1 MALDNTY
8 YRPTTIEDALS
19 VLSSS
24 TAAIIAAGC
33 TDLFPLTS
41 APQMTG
47 HVLDVTGIRDMR
59 GITDMGDVRRI
70 GGATTWTDIIR
81 ADLPPSYDMLKLA
94 AREIGSIQI
103 QNVGTIAGNLCN
115 ASPAADSIPCLLALD
130 ASVELASTAGRR
142 QMLLSEFLLG
152 PRKTMRQPDE
162 IMTAIIIPKSSEA
175 GISSFRKLGTRKY
188 LIISIV
194 MAAARIDITDNHIT
208 QAALSLGSCSP
219 VAVRLNKVEQA
230 LIGTSLDDA
239 SQLTAADLVAATD
252 VEAVINPIDDVRG
265 SANYR
270 IQAATTL
277 LYEAIDNCL
286 SLQFRTAGS
295 RHE

>member
-8 YRPTTIEDALS
+8 YRPTTIEDALNM
-19 VLSSS
+19 LSSS

-47 HVLDVTGIRDMR
+47 QVLDVTGIKDMR

-103 QNVGTIAGNLCN
+103 QNAGTIAGNLCN
-115 ASPAADSIPCLLALD
+115 ASPAADSIPCLLTLD
-130 ASVELASTAGRR
+130 ASVELTSTAGRR

-162 IMTAIIIPKSSEA
+162 IMTAIIIPKSSES

-208 QAALSLGSCSP
+208 GAALSLGSCSP

-230 LIGTSLDDA
+230 LIGTSLDDV
-239 SQLTAADLVAATD
+239 SRLTAADLVAATD

-265 SANYR
+265 SADYR

-277 LYEAIDNCL
+277 LHEAIDNCL
-286 SLQFRTAGS
+286 MSQSRPLGS
-295 RHE
+295 KA

>member
-70 GGATTWTDIIR
+70 GGATTWSDIIR

-130 ASVELASTAGRR
+130 ASVELTSTAGRR

-230 LIGTSLDDA
+230 LTGTSLDDA
-239 SQLTAADLVAATD
+239 SRLTAADLVAATD

-286 SLQFRTAGS
+286 SLQFRQPES
-295 RHE
+295 KV

>member
-19 VLSSS
+19 SLSSS

-130 ASVELASTAGRR
+130 ASVELTSTAGRR

-230 LIGTSLDDA
+230 LIGTSLDDV
-239 SQLTAADLVAATD
+239 SRLTAADLVAATD

-286 SLQFRTAGS
+286 SLQFRQPGS
-295 RHE
+295 KV

>member
-1 MALDNTY
+1 MLSDNMY
-8 YRPTTIEDALS
+8 YRPTTIEDALDA
-19 VLSSS
+19 LSSS
-24 TAAIIAAGC
+24 TAAVIAAGC
-33 TDLFPLTS
+33 TDLFPLTT

-47 HVLDVTGIRDMR
+47 HVLDVTGIKDMR
-59 GITDMGDVRRI
+59 GITDMGDIRRI
-70 GGATTWTDIIR
+70 GGATTWTDIVR
-81 ADLPPSYDMLKLA
+81 ADLPPAYDMLKLA

-130 ASVELASTAGRR
+130 ASVELTSTAGRR
-142 QMLLSEFLLG
+142 QMLLSDFLLG

-162 IMTAIIIPKSSEA
+162 IMTAIMIPKSAESGVSAFE
-175 GISSFRKLGTRKY
+175 KLGTRKY

-194 MAAARIDITDNHIT
+194 MAAARMVITDNRIT

-219 VAVRLNKVEQA
+219 VAVRLHAVEQA
-230 LIGTSLDDA
+230 LIGTEIHPA
-239 SQLTAADLVAATD
+239 SGLSASDLVAASD

-265 SANYR
+265 SASYR

-277 LYEAIDNCL
+277 LHAAIDHCL
-286 SLQFRTAGS
+286 ISATRQPESKA
-295 RHE
+295 

>member
-8 YRPTTIEDALS
+8 YRPTTIEDALNM
-19 VLSSS
+19 LSSS

-47 HVLDVTGIRDMR
+47 QVLDVTGIRDMR

-103 QNVGTIAGNLCN
+103 QNAGTIAGNLCN
-115 ASPAADSIPCLLALD
+115 ASPAADSIPCLLTLD
-130 ASVELASTAGRR
+130 ASVELTSTAGRR

-162 IMTAIIIPKSSEA
+162 IMTAIIIPKSSES

-194 MAAARIDITDNHIT
+194 MAAARIDITDNQIT
-208 QAALSLGSCSP
+208 GAALSLGSCSP

-230 LIGTSLDDA
+230 LIGTSLDDV
-239 SQLTAADLVAATD
+239 SRLTAADLVAATD

-265 SANYR
+265 SADYR

-277 LYEAIDNCL
+277 LHEAIDNCL
-286 SLQFRTAGS
+286 MSQSRPLGS
-295 RHE
+295 KA

>member
-1 MALDNTY
+1 MTLNNTY
-8 YRPTTIEDALS
+8 YRPTTIEDALNM
-19 VLSSS
+19 LSSS

-47 HVLDVTGIRDMR
+47 QVLDVTGIRDMR

-103 QNVGTIAGNLCN
+103 QNAGTIAGNLCN
-115 ASPAADSIPCLLALD
+115 ASPAADSIPCLLTLD
-130 ASVELASTAGRR
+130 ASVELTSTAGRR

-162 IMTAIIIPKSSEA
+162 IMTAIIIPKSSES

-194 MAAARIDITDNHIT
+194 MAAARIDITDNQIT
-208 QAALSLGSCSP
+208 GAALSLGSCSP

-230 LIGTSLDDA
+230 LIGTSLDDV
-239 SQLTAADLVAATD
+239 SRLTAADLVAATD

-265 SANYR
+265 SADYR

-277 LYEAIDNCL
+277 LHEAIDNCL
-286 SLQFRTAGS
+286 MSQSRPLGS
-295 RHE
+295 KA

>member
-19 VLSSS
+19 MLSSS

-47 HVLDVTGIRDMR
+47 HVLDVTGIKDMR

-130 ASVELASTAGRR
+130 ASVELTSTAGRR

-239 SQLTAADLVAATD
+239 SRLTAADLFAATD
-252 VEAVINPIDDVRG
+252 VEAVIHPIDDVRG

-286 SLQFRTAGS
+286 SSQFRQPGS
-295 RHE
+295 KA

>member
-8 YRPTTIEDALS
+8 YRPTTIEDALNM
-19 VLSSS
+19 LSSS

-47 HVLDVTGIRDMR
+47 QVLDVTGIRDMR

-103 QNVGTIAGNLCN
+103 QNAGTIAGNLCN
-115 ASPAADSIPCLLALD
+115 ASPAADSIPCLLTLD
-130 ASVELASTAGRR
+130 ASVELTSTAGRR

-162 IMTAIIIPKSSEA
+162 IMTAIIIPKSSES

-194 MAAARIDITDNHIT
+194 MAAARIDITDNQIT
-208 QAALSLGSCSP
+208 GAALSLGSCSP

-230 LIGTSLDDA
+230 LIGTSLDDV
-239 SQLTAADLVAATD
+239 SRLTAADLVAATD

-265 SANYR
+265 SADYR

-277 LYEAIDNCL
+277 LHEAIDNCL
-286 SLQFRTAGS
+286 TSQSRQLGS
-295 RHE
+295 